1 MKTIRATQFRQKGI
15 TLYSFHID
23 PRELE
28 PLCYVE
34 AAARD
39 NRKGLQRVTEPSRLK
54 EIADFIGRAPNG
66 ILPNN
71 IILNLTSSVQIDASN
86 DGQVLLQFP
95 SAEGDYAFVVD
106 GQHRLFSFRDEYRKL
121 ASEEAFE
128 IPVVA
133 LHNATDEQVGETF
146 VQINVNQKPVNRDLL
161 IQMKAILGLLDTDI
175 DKASVELIHALD
187 DDPESPLHNRILRF
201 PKEQNKWVKVA
212 QLAPIVKALLVPG
225 GALYEKTHAER
236 KRILNEYFA
245 AIRDSFPD
253 AWADDKSKNYSLL
266 TPTGLQMILGV
277 LPETMQRCDFYEG
290 FSYTSETFTRQLEPL
305 QALAIL
311 GDWSKGSVQEPFGVK
326 PRREMFLGQLKEAL
340 RIKPPSSQ

>member
-1 MKTIRATQFRQKGI
+1 M

-23 PRELE
+23 ARELE
-28 PLCYVE
+28 PLCFVE

-39 NRKGLQRVTEPSRLK
+39 NRKGLQRVTEVSRLK
-54 EIADFIGRAPNG
+54 EIAEFIGRAPNG

-71 IILNLTSSVQIDASN
+71 IILNLTNKVLVEEGEDS
-86 DGQVLLQFP
+86 QVSLNFP

-121 ASEEAFE
+121 PNDNAFQ

-175 DKASVELIHALD
+175 DKAAIELIHSLD
-187 DDPESPLHNRILRF
+187 EDHDSPMHGKILRF
-201 PKEQNKWVKVA
+201 PKEQNKWVKVT
-212 QLAPIVKALLVPG
+212 QLVPIVKPLLVPG
-225 GALYEKTHAER
+225 GVLYEKTHAER
-236 KRILNEYFA
+236 KRVLNEYFA
-245 AIRDSFPD
+245 AVRDVFPA
-253 AWADDKSKNYSLL
+253 AWAEDKSKTYSLL

-277 LPETMQRCDFYEG
+277 LPDIMKRCDFNEG
-290 FSYTSETFTRQLEPL
+290 FTYTSATFTRQLEPL

-311 GDWSKGSVQEPFGVK
+311 
-326 PRREMFLGQLKEAL
+326 
-340 RIKPPSSQ
+340 